1 MRVGLVTV
9 SKSSKVGGSRLLSAP
24 ALPGVAVE
32 PCNSFVA
39 PGGEGQSYIALP
51 IENDDSCHRATV
63 TSSVLLFQALLV
75 IIWK

>member
-1 MRVGLVTV
+1 VRVGLVTV

-51 IENDDSCHRATV
+51 IENGST
-63 TSSVLLFQALLV
+63 
-75 IIWK
+75 